1 MWPLKACLFASLFL
15 VSFPLYA
22 GEIYT
27 WTDKKGVEHITTT
40 PPPEY
45 AKIKDRSTFKR
56 DDPRQIETFQRKQ
69 KAAIDKGFI
78 GWQNSQT
85 QKYTVSP
92 SSIQDSRE
100 ARANKV
106 IEDNRKR
113 LDAVRNGPINL
124 SNQQQKA
131 IEKAAEIKAQQIRDG
146 TDRPMTASEDAAFHA
161 REAAEDAVRRHE
173 LLGH

>member
-1 MWPLKACLFASLFL
+1 MKKSSFVFLILFAF
-15 VSFPLYA
+15 VSTAHA
-22 GEIYT
+22 GEIYV
-27 WTDKKGVEHITTT
+27 WKDKNGVENITTT
-40 PPPEY
+40 PPP
-45 AKIKDRSTFKR
+45 ANVKVKDRSAFTR
-56 DDPRQIETFQRKQ
+56 DTSAAIEAFQRKQ
-69 KAAIDKGFI
+69 KAATDRGFA
-78 GWQNSQT
+78 GWQKSQT
-85 QKYTVSP
+85 QQRTASP

-113 LDAVRNGPINL
+113 LDAVRNGPIKL

-161 REAAEDAVRRHE
+161 REAAEDAIRWHE
-173 LLGH
+173 LRSQ